1 MRLGSGD
8 NGEFTFLDT
17 ISIISFLVGVMNLDE
32 NMTQGDKQELMEE
45 LSRKADLLLTE
56 IHSHLEAQ
64 DTKIDEILRRL
75 NHEENREDDG
85 SHQR

>member
-17 ISIISFLVGVMNLDE
+17 ISLTSFLIGLMNLEE
-32 NMTQGDKQELMEE
+32 NLTQGDKQELMEE
-45 LSRKADLLLTE
+45 LSKKADLLLSE

-64 DTKIDEILRRL
+64 DEKINEILRRL
-75 NHEENREDDG
+75 QDEENRKNDG
-85 SHQR
+85 TR

>member
-17 ISIISFLVGVMNLDE
+17 ISLTSFLIGLMNLEE
-32 NMTQGDKQELMEE
+32 NLTQGDKQELMEE
-45 LSRKADLLLTE
+45 LSKKADLLLSE

-64 DTKIDEILRRL
+64 DEKIDEILRRL
-75 NHEENREDDG
+75 QDEENRKNDG
-85 SHQR
+85 TR

>member
-1 MRLGSGD
+1 M
-8 NGEFTFLDT
+8 
-17 ISIISFLVGVMNLDE
+17 GVMNLDE

-45 LSRKADLLLTE
+45 LSRKADLLLSE
-56 IHSHLEAQ
+56 IHSHLEEQ
-64 DTKIDEILRRL
+64 DVKIDEILRRL